1 MNQSLKLCETR
12 KLFYS
17 EYLYKLVLR
26 NELNVIF
33 RTELQKKGKLSFA
46 KSQLDELTDAYQN
59 NLPLFKK
66 TWRTAVQVN
75 VNDYLD
81 AMDVYTTLRN
91 SDDYRLGI
99 DPTCTITLFSNNKGF
114 LLGLANN
121 LKSEH
126 IEFWEPNED
135 HIKLLTSN
143 VKVVIV
149 DEIPALTLK
158 VYFNSKRVDSGL
170 GSWIIANTDK
180 CKVGTIALECIT
192 THGYLNGFYMY
203 IRDEKVLNLV
213 TLLAGNSIRSVEK
226 LVYKE
231 DIDK

>member
-1 MNQSLKLCETR
+1 MNQLLKLCETR

-46 KSQLDELTDAYQN
+46 KSQLDEITEAYQN
-59 NLPLFKK
+59 NLPLFKR
-66 TWRTAVQVN
+66 TWRTEVQVN

-81 AMDVYTTLRN
+81 AMDVYATLKN
-91 SDDYRLGI
+91 SDDYRLRI
-99 DPTCTITLFSNNKGF
+99 DPTCTITLFSNNKDF
-114 LLGLANN
+114 LLGLANR
-121 LKSEH
+121 LKTEQ
-126 IEFWEPNED
+126 IEFWEPNDAYVE
-135 HIKLLTSN
+135 LLTSK
-143 VKVVIV
+143 VKIVIV
-149 DEIPALTLK
+149 DEKPKLKLK
-158 VYFNSKRVDSGL
+158 VYFNSKQVDSGL

-180 CKVGTIALECIT
+180 CKVGTVALECIS